1 MEIRINREVRNYHES
16 IFFGLSAR
24 QFGCSLGAVAVAV
37 GAYFLFKGMVGKETA
52 SWLCILAAAPVAL
65 AGFFSYNG
73 LTLEE
78 FIWAVIRSELLCA
91 GPRKFIARNLYYDLL
106 HRKERDDFD

>member
-1 MEIRINREVRNYHES
+1 MRKHKET
-16 IFFGLSAR
+16 IFFGLSLR
-24 QFGCSLGAVAVAV
+24 QFLCAVLSLVIAAGV
-37 GAYFLFKGMVGKETA
+37 FLLTRQLVGKESA
-52 SWLCILAAAPVAL
+52 SWLCILSAAPVAL

-73 LTLEE
+73 LALEE

>member
-37 GAYFLFKGMVGKETA
+37 GAYFLLKDPIGKENA
-52 SWLCILAAAPVAL
+52 SWLCMLCAAPLAV
-65 AGFFSYNG
+65 AGFSNTMVFPLGGCFGRCSRPTFCMPDG
-73 LTLEE
+73 GC
-78 FIWAVIRSELLCA
+78 IRAKTCTTNFCTFQK
-91 GPRKFIARNLYYDLL
+91 RK
-106 HRKERDDFD
+106 

>member
-37 GAYFLFKGMVGKETA
+37 GVYFLLK
-52 SWLCILAAAPVAL
+52 
-65 AGFFSYNG
+65 
-73 LTLEE
+73 
-78 FIWAVIRSELLCA
+78 
-91 GPRKFIARNLYYDLL
+91 D
-106 HRKERDDFD
+106 HRKGERKLAVYALCRTAGGRWIFQIQWSFL

>member
-37 GAYFLFKGMVGKETA
+37 GAYFLLKDPIGKENA
-52 SWLCILAAAPVAL
+52 SWLCMLCAAPLAVAVFSVPQDSQNPFPPP
-65 AGFFSYNG
+65 FFLS
-73 LTLEE
+73 
-78 FIWAVIRSELLCA
+78 
-91 GPRKFIARNLYYDLL
+91 
-106 HRKERDDFD
+106 